1 MTYPP
6 QPGQPYGQQPDPYNQ
21 GGQYGQQGGYPQSG
35 GFPEQSGQYGQG
47 QQGQY
52 GQGQYGQPG
61 GYPQSGGFPQQGQPQ
76 QGGYDQSAY
85 GQYQGYP
92 QQGQYG
98 QPGMGGPGGQPPKKK
113 TGLIV
118 GAIIGVVVLLG
129 GIFAVTAFA
138 WPGFLTEDEET
149 GSSGSSAEQVAQSI
163 ADALSAKDTATLNQ
177 LKCGDAD
184 PMVAGVI
191 SNTSMIEGA
200 RLQGAPTQ
208 VDPATYK
215 ATMLITVQGAE
226 VPFDGTLAKAGDTW
240 CWKTVQVGMGGMPE
254 MPGMSELPGDSGDM
268 TIPPPNNEE
277 SGTAD
282 VPPGGDPEGL
292 GVEAATPVI
301 EDFLAKINS
310 GDAEGATALACDADK
325 ADIQQDVTGA
335 IEDGAKDLK
344 AEIDPGGT
352 YFVSGTVTGTLD
364 GAPADGTIGADNF
377 EENDGKGFCIS
388 IFGIYPS

>member
-6 QPGQPYGQQPDPYNQ
+6 QPGQPYGQPDPYNQ

-35 GFPEQSGQYGQG
+35 GFPEQGGQYGQG
-47 QQGQY
+47 YPGQQG
-52 GQGQYGQPG
+52 
-61 GYPQSGGFPQQGQPQ
+61 YPASSGFPQHGQPQ
-76 QGGYDQSAY
+76 QGGYDPSAY

-138 WPGFLTEDEET
+138 WPGFLTEDEEAAAN
-149 GSSGSSAEQVAQSI
+149 GPEQVAQSI
-163 ADALSAKDTATLNQ
+163 ADALNAKDTAALNR

-184 PMVAGVI
+184 PMVSGVI
-191 SNTSMIEGA
+191 SNASQIDGA
-200 RLQGAPTQ
+200 KLQGAPTQ
-208 VDPATYK
+208 VDAATYK
-215 ATMLITVQGAE
+215 ATMLITLEGTE

-240 CWKTVQVGMGGMPE
+240 CWKTVQISMAGMPE
-254 MPGMSELPGDSGDM
+254 MPGMPERPGDSGGSM
-268 TIPPPNNEE
+268 TIPPPNGGDP
-277 SGTAD
+277 GTD
-282 VPPGGDPEGL
+282 NVPPAAGGDPEGL

-301 EDFLAKINS
+301 EDFLSKINS
-310 GDAEGATALACDADK
+310 GDAEGAAALACDADK
-325 ADIQQDVTGA
+325 SDIQQDVTGA

-344 AEIDPGGT
+344 VSIDPGGT
-352 YFVSGTVTGTLD
+352 YFVSGNVTGTLD